1 MELTS
6 RLTAAAILFGG
17 FLLNKDQIPAY
28 ASWVN
33 NLSFINYGYEA
44 LVANEF
50 ADNPRT
56 FTLTSGWNS
65 STLPNE
71 VPVPGEKV
79 LSTFGFRA
87 GRVARDLC
95 LVCAQAAGF
104 AALSYALLTSTGG
117 GPWTALADYVGN
129 RKVRQRLESRRRGSG
144 AEAAAAA
151 PPEEVALGEDGLPVT
166 PARGVAGVFSFSFG
180 GGGGGG
186 GLAENEE
193 SLLLSPEFK
202 EGEYDDDELFFCIFR
217 CFLLFFALW

>member
-1 MELTS
+1 M
-6 RLTAAAILFGG
+6 
-17 FLLNKDQIPAY
+17 
-28 ASWVN
+28 
-33 NLSFINYGYEA
+33 
-44 LVANEF
+44 
-50 ADNPRT
+50 
-56 FTLTSGWNS
+56 
-65 STLPNE
+65 
-71 VPVPGEKV
+71 
-79 LSTFGFRA
+79 
-87 GRVARDLC
+87 
-95 LVCAQAAGF
+95 CAQAAGF

-144 AEAAAAA
+144 AAAAAAA

-202 EGEYDDDELFFCIFR
+202 EGEYDDDDNDDDVGAGPVAIAGDHRRRLSREMNDVDDMLSLIGTPEDDGFLHDIDEERTVR
-217 CFLLFFALW
+217 CGTGFASLSQLNLLQLEIDAERAERSHGGPNSPTAGAGRPRRTTGASTTGSPRRVTC